1 MGVAWIALEVICI
14 LFIIAL
20 ILLIVFLV
28 MKGASSEIKD

>member
-1 MGVAWIALEVICI
+1 LDHLLEVIWI

-28 MKGASSEIKD
+28 MKGASSEIKDWSC